1 MNEIIVKQRIKD
13 ILFIKS
19 SNPTK
24 LAKEYSVNQKTL
36 NNQIN
41 SDVQLSAS
49 TILLILNT
57 FPDVS
62 AEWLMRGVGEMLKP
76 TINETKISPINVD
89 GELTNTEMEKEIKRL
104 RASIDALIEKNE
116 RLEAE
121 LAKYREKERIDI

>member
-1 MNEIIVKQRIKD
+1 MNENIVKQRIKD
-13 ILFIKS
+13 ILSIKD

-49 TILLILNT
+49 TILLITNA

-62 AEWLMRGVGEMLKP
+62 AEWLIRGVGDMLLADQP
-76 TINETKISPINVD
+76 QQ
-89 GELTNTEMEKEIKRL
+89 
-104 RASIDALIEKNE
+104 RASFQKLNAEIEVGEDGYLKFKIKN
-116 RLEAE
+116 
-121 LAKYREKERIDI
+121 